1 MIKIEIHDEVEDEMA
16 MVDLLNHIAT
26 LVKEGY
32 TSGINPNWD
41 IRNVEVKEKTIN

>member
-1 MIKIEIHDEVEDEMA
+1 MIRIEITEEVADAMA

-32 TSGINPNWD
+32 TSGYYPHWQIVKVEEP
-41 IRNVEVKEKTIN
+41 EVK